1 MQSKPSLSAVV
12 LLVLFGLL
20 AGGSAVAASFQAKD
34 IQVEGLQR
42 IAAGTVFNYLPVKP
56 GDEIDESSIPQ
67 IIRALFKTGFF
78 KDVRLERTGDVLTIV
93 VEERPAIASIDI
105 SGNKSIK
112 EEDLMK
118 GLADI
123 GLAEGRTFNRSVLE
137 QIGQELRRQFYNEGK
152 YGVQLTTEVTPLE
165 RNRVAVAITIVEG
178 KTAKIRDVNIVGNK
192 DFTDKELMDDFQSR
206 VGGWL
211 AILTKENQYSRQ
223 KMAGDLEL
231 LKSFYLDRG
240 YLKFNV
246 ESTQVTISPDK
257 KDIYVVINV
266 TEGDVFTISD
276 VKLTGDLVVEAE
288 SYFPLIQLRRGEPFS
303 RRKVVNST
311 DRINELLSEEGHAFA
326 NVNSIPEIDEENK
339 TVSIT
344 YFVDP
349 GNRVYVRR
357 IDIKGNSRTRDRV
370 VRREMRQMEKTSL
383 SNSKVMLSRER
394 LMRLGFFED
403 VTIETPTVPG
413 STDEMDV
420 VVTVAEKPSGSLA
433 GGLGYSQ
440 DNGVSFS
447 ASITEDNFLG
457 TGKKVS
463 LAVNTSSYNTRY
475 QLSYFNP
482 YATVDGISRGFSL
495 SYQETDYGD
504 LNISDYLTD
513 TSTASVNF
521 GIPLSDFNRINTSF
535 AIEDV
540 KFKTGS
546 FPSEEIREFVEQ
558 EGDDFLNFKL
568 TGSWKHDSRNS
579 AIFPSQGFYQRF
591 STILTIPGSDLQF
604 YKLAYNFNHYLP
616 IYKSLTFSSRGDL
629 AYGDGY
635 GSSVQLPFFENYFAG
650 GEKSVRGFKT
660 NTLGPRDSQNDPMG
674 GNIKLVGGIALLLP
688 APYADLR
695 DTLRLTAFLDFGNV
709 FEDSVEFDEIRYSTG
724 LGLTWLSPM
733 GAMTLSYGVPL
744 NDKDGDEIEEF
755 QFSFGNAF

>member
-12 LLVLFGLL
+12 LLVLLGLL
-20 AGGSAVAASFQAKD
+20 SAGSAVAEAFQAKD

-56 GDEIDESSIPQ
+56 GDEIDESSVPQ

-78 KDVRLERTGDVLTIV
+78 KDVRLERTGDVLIIV
-93 VEERPAIASIDI
+93 VEERPAIASINI
-105 SGNKSIK
+105 SGNKSIE

-165 RNRVAVAITIVEG
+165 RNRVAVSIDIVEG

-223 KMAGDLEL
+223 KMSGDLEL
-231 LKSFYLDRG
+231 LKSFYLDLG
-240 YLKFNV
+240 YLKFKV

-266 TEGDVFTISD
+266 TEGDIFTISD
-276 VKLTGDLVVEAE
+276 IRLTGDLVVEAE

-311 DRINELLSEEGHAFA
+311 DRINDLLSEQGHAFA
-326 NVNSIPEIDEENK
+326 NVNNIPEIDEENK

-420 VVTVAEKPSGSLA
+420 VVTVVEKPSGSLS

-463 LAVNTSSYNTRY
+463 LALNTSSYNTLY

-495 SYQETDYGD
+495 SYQKTDYGD

-521 GIPLSDFNRINTSF
+521 GIPLSDFNRINTSM

-540 KFKTGS
+540 KFKTGNY
-546 FPSEEIREFVEQ
+546 PSEEIREFVEQ

-579 AIFPSQGFYQRF
+579 AVFPSQGFYQRF
-591 STILTIPGSDLQF
+591 STVLTIPGSDLQF
-604 YKLAYNFNHYLP
+604 YKLAYNFNHYIP
-616 IYKSLTFSSRGDL
+616 IYKSLTFSSRGDI

-635 GSSVQLPFFENYFAG
+635 GSSEQLPFYENYFAG

-660 NTLGPRDSQNDPMG
+660 NTLGPRDSLDDPLG
-674 GNIKLVGGIALLLP
+674 GNIKLIGGVALFMP
-688 APYADLR
+688 APFADLG

-709 FEDSVEFDEIRYSTG
+709 FEDSVELDEVRYSTG

-744 NDKDGDEIEEF
+744 NDKDDDEIEEF

>member
-12 LLVLFGLL
+12 LLVLFCLL
-20 AGGSAVAASFQAKD
+20 AAGSAVADAFQAKD

-78 KDVRLERTGDVLTIV
+78 KDVRLERTGDVLIIV

-105 SGNKSIK
+105 SGNKSIE

-165 RNRVAVAITIVEG
+165 RNRVAVSINIVEG

-211 AILTKENQYSRQ
+211 AILTKENQYSRE
-223 KMAGDLEL
+223 KMSGDLEL
-231 LKSFYLDRG
+231 LKSFYLDLG
-240 YLKFNV
+240 YLKFKV

-276 VKLTGDLVVEAE
+276 VRLTGDLVVEAE

-303 RRKVVNST
+303 RRKVVDST
-311 DRINELLSEEGHAFA
+311 DRINDLLSEQGHAFA
-326 NVNSIPEIDEENK
+326 NVNNIPEIDEENK

-349 GNRVYVRR
+349 GSRVYVRR

-370 VRREMRQMEKTSL
+370 VRREMRQMEKTQL
-383 SNSKVMLSRER
+383 SNSRVMLSRER

-420 VVTVAEKPSGSLA
+420 VVTVVEKPSGSLS

-447 ASITEDNFLG
+447 ASVTEDNFLG

-463 LAVNTSSYNTRY
+463 LALNTSSYNTLY

-495 SYQETDYGD
+495 SYQKTDYGD

-540 KFKTGS
+540 KFKTGNY
-546 FPSEEIREFVEQ
+546 PSEEIREFVEQ

-579 AIFPSQGFYQRF
+579 AVFPSQGFYQRF
-591 STILTIPGSDLQF
+591 STVLTIPGSDLQF
-604 YKLAYNFNHYLP
+604 YKLAYNFNHYIP
-616 IYKSLTFSSRGDL
+616 IYKSLTFSSRGDI

-635 GSSVQLPFFENYFAG
+635 GSSEQLPFYENYFAG

-660 NTLGPRDSQNDPMG
+660 NTLGPRDSLDDPLG
-674 GNIKLVGGIALLLP
+674 GNIKLIGGVALFMP
-688 APYADLR
+688 APFADLG

-709 FEDSVEFDEIRYSTG
+709 FADSVELDEVRYSTG

-744 NDKDGDEIEEF
+744 NDKDDDEIEEF